1 MPATDPLPPVTDEH
15 RRQAFALNAH
25 KWPGVTF
32 EEALRVDI
40 RRKLIEVCAHALRT
54 AEARADRRQQQ
65 YRAPRW
71 SADKCTARKIHDH
84 ILRSG
89 SNSIGDF
96 ERLAGV
102 NTCNHA
108 ERVAL
113 WDKFKHLFATPGN
126 AAMDAV
132 MAECRRVA
140 ARRVNAG
147 ELTLWL
153 PSMAQGGAA

>member
-1 MPATDPLPPVTDEH
+1 MQAHRAINTATTS
-15 RRQAFALNAH
+15 
-25 KWPGVTF
+25 T
-32 EEALRVDI
+32 
-40 RRKLIEVCAHALRT
+40 
-54 AEARADRRQQQ
+54 
-65 YRAPRW
+65 
-71 SADKCTARKIHDH
+71 KCTARKIQDH
-84 ILRSG
+84 VLSSG

-108 ERVAL
+108 EREAL

-132 MAECRRVA
+132 MAECRSVA

-147 ELTLWL
+147 QLTLWL
-153 PSMAQGGAA
+153 PSMKQGGAA

>member
-1 MPATDPLPPVTDEH
+1 MLTDKALEELRQERHDDYVAEARQEH
-15 RRQAFALNAH
+15 
-25 KWPGVTF
+25 
-32 EEALRVDI
+32 
-40 RRKLIEVCAHALRT
+40 

-71 SADKCTARKIHDH
+71 SAAKCTARKIQDH
-84 ILRSG
+84 ILSSG

-102 NTCNHA
+102 NTRNHA

-113 WDKFKHLFATPGN
+113 WDKFKHLYATPGN